1 MPALIIFDFDGT
13 LADSFGFF
21 LSTQRTLAARHGF
34 RAAEAH
40 EVDAARRLTTRELLK
55 HSGLRSWR
63 VPLVA
68 ADFIRLMRAAPPP
81 ALFPGVDAT
90 LRALHASGTRLA
102 LVSSNSVENVQ
113 RALGAELSALFAAF
127 EGGAHLLGKH
137 RALRR
142 VLRATG
148 HTASQA
154 IYVGDQVA
162 DWEAAQVLGLP
173 FAAVAW
179 GYAHPDV
186 FMQLPNTHLIEEVE
200 GLLALPGR

>member
-1 MPALIIFDFDGT
+1 MCNAP
-13 LADSFGFF
+13 S
-21 LSTQRTLAARHGF
+21 AR
-34 RAAEAH
+34 
-40 EVDAARRLTTRELLK
+40 
-55 HSGLRSWR
+55 S
-63 VPLVA
+63 
-68 ADFIRLMRAAPPP
+68 
-81 ALFPGVDAT
+81 
-90 LRALHASGTRLA
+90 
-102 LVSSNSVENVQ
+102 
-113 RALGAELSALFAAF
+113 LSALFAVF

-148 HTASQA
+148 HTAAQA

-186 FMQLPNTHLIEEVE
+186 FMQLPNTHLIEQVE